1 MRLNGSLSPLA
12 IVVLALTPVIAV
24 AFFARAAPETG
35 AGPAAQ
41 SPVAVV
47 QVVQP
52 EVRPDERS
60 LRIPASLEGYFAAD
74 LYAKVSGYVSE
85 VNVDIGSSVRAGETL
100 LHIDVPE
107 MVEELRQAEARLAAL
122 EAQVEAGEAK
132 AVQAALAIK
141 SAAAGARRATAE
153 LELRLVTCRRK
164 EELYKGQAISDQ
176 ELDEAQNQRAIA
188 EAQVSIAEA
197 AIESAKGEELVAR
210 ASLVVA
216 RANVA
221 VAKAEIARLKT
232 LMDYATIVAPFDG
245 VVTKRLADP
254 GTFVRSAA
262 AGAGTPLLRLA
273 RTDRLRLVMDVAEPE
288 VPFVA
293 VGTPVEVQVPA
304 LGGEPLRTAVAR
316 TAGGLDPSTR
326 TMRVEV
332 DVENTGGRLL
342 PGMYAHAILRIV
354 ADRQAMVIPSAALRS
369 RGKTTYVLVAEG
381 EVAKE
386 VEVVLA
392 RDDGAW
398 AVVASGLAGGEQVIT
413 SATSAVAPGVAV
425 APVPFQ
431 GALARPR
438 G

>member
-1 MRLNGSLSPLA
+1 MRMKRSLSPLA
-12 IVVLALTPVIAV
+12 IVVLGLIPVIAV
-24 AFFARAAPETG
+24 ALFARAAPETG
-35 AGPAAQ
+35 TGPAAQ

-52 EVRPDERS
+52 EARADERS
-60 LRIPASLEGYFAAD
+60 LRIPASIEGYFAAD
-74 LYAKVSGYVSE
+74 LYAKVSGYVSD
-85 VNVDIGSSVRAGETL
+85 VNVDIGSTVGAGEPL
-100 LHIDVPE
+100 LHIEVPE
-107 MVEELRQAEARLAAL
+107 MVQELRQAEARLAAL

-132 AVQAALAIK
+132 AVQAALTIK
-141 SAAAGARRATAE
+141 SAQASARRAAAE
-153 LELRLVTCRRK
+153 LALRRVTCQRK
-164 EELYKGQAISDQ
+164 EELSRGQAISDQ

-188 EAQVSIAEA
+188 EAQVSIADA
-197 AIESAKGEELVAR
+197 AIESAKGEELVAQ

-216 RANVA
+216 KANVA

-273 RTDRLRLVMDVAEPE
+273 RTDRLRLVMDVAEPD
-288 VPFVA
+288 VPFVE
-293 VGTPVEVQVPA
+293 VGTPVDVQVPA
-304 LGGEPLRTAVAR
+304 LGGEPLRAAVAR
-316 TAGGLDPSTR
+316 IAGGLDPATR

-332 DVENTGGRLL
+332 DLENTGGRLL

-354 ADRQAMVIPSAALRS
+354 ADRQAMVIPSVALRS
-369 RGKTTYVLVAEG
+369 RGTTTYVLVAEG

-386 VEVVLA
+386 VEVGVA
-392 RDDGAW
+392 RDDGVW

-413 SATSAVAPGVAV
+413 SATSTVAPGVPV
-425 APVPFQ
+425 APVSFQ
-431 GALARPR
+431 GALARPK

>member
-1 MRLNGSLSPLA
+1 MRMKRSLPL
-12 IVVLALTPVIAV
+12 LALLVLGLIPVIAV
-24 AFFARAAPETG
+24 AFFARAASPTG
-35 AGPAAQ
+35 TEPAAQ
-41 SPVAVV
+41 GPVAVV

-52 EVRPDERS
+52 EARTDERS
-60 LRIPASLEGYFAAD
+60 LRIPASIEGYFAAD
-74 LYAKVSGYVSE
+74 LYAKVSGYVSD
-85 VNVDIGSSVRAGETL
+85 VTVDIGSTVRAGDPL

-132 AVQAALAIK
+132 VVQATLMVR
-141 SAAAGARRATAE
+141 SAQASARRATAE
-153 LELRLVTCRRK
+153 LELRRVTCRRK

-176 ELDEAQNQRAIA
+176 ELDEAQNHRAIA

-216 RANVA
+216 RAHVA
-221 VAKAEIARLKT
+221 VAKAEIARLET

-273 RTDRLRLVMDVAEPE
+273 RTDRLRLVLDVAEPD
-288 VPFVA
+288 VPSVE
-293 VGTPVEVQVPA
+293 VGTPVDVQVPA
-304 LGGEPLRTAVAR
+304 LGGEPLRSAVAR
-316 TAGGLDPSTR
+316 TAGGLDPATR

-332 DVENTGGRLL
+332 DVENTEGRLL
-342 PGMYAHAILRIV
+342 PGMYAHAVVRIV

-386 VEVVLA
+386 VEVELA
-392 RDDGAW
+392 RDDGVW

-413 SATSAVAPGVAV
+413 SATSTVAPGVAV

-431 GALARPR
+431 GALARPK